1 MRHNLLGKSNI
12 SISELTLG
20 CMSLGSDYQHASEI
34 IDTAIENGINHLDT
48 ADLYDFGLNEQI
60 VGKSIKHRRDQ
71 VVITSKVGNHFQ
83 ADSKEWYWDPS
94 KKYIHQAVRNSL
106 SRLQLDYLDVC
117 MLHGGTIDDPIDE
130 TIEAFEEL
138 KKDGLIRTYG
148 ISSIRPNVIREY
160 AKRSSIDVLM
170 TQYSLLDRRPEEE
183 ILPLS
188 LENNISVV
196 CRGPLAKGLVSN
208 QMKDIIEKKGENGY
222 LNYSY
227 EELVKLNERLNEIRS
242 DYSIQELAMH
252 YVGDHPA
259 VTSTVFGA
267 SSLNQLEENIR
278 EYNKTDHIDETLY
291 RQLQELTKEATYDNH
306 R

>member
-60 VGKSIKHRRDQ
+60 VGKAIKHRRDQ

-148 ISSIRPNVIREY
+148 ISSIRTNVIREY

-278 EYNKTDHIDETLY
+278 EYDKTDHIDETLY